1 MMETEDISYVIRCV
15 GGIAALLGVAGVV
28 FTYCI
33 LLELPIFTNLLIRL
47 GLH

>member
-1 MMETEDISYVIRCV
+1 METEDISFIIRCI
-15 GGIAALLGVAGVV
+15 GAIAGLLGVAGAV